1 VLATVTTVLH
11 RPTLFHR
18 PSTAQRGEVTAGPAL
33 VVDDDALRHHWKAL
47 LAAAT
52 SPAERDEINDVFGR
66 AVR

>member
-1 VLATVTTVLH
+1 MLATDTTLLR
-11 RPTLFHR
+11 RPLTV
-18 PSTAQRGEVTAGPAL
+18 QRADVCAGPAL
-33 VVDDDALRHHWKAL
+33 VVDDVALRHHWKGL